1 MAYFGGGI
9 FCSSSS
15 VWGES
20 HSLSHQNSNCAAWA
34 SLACLYSFRINKP
47 QTNLASILNYWGMPT
62 KECHWKQTEAHGTSW
77 YKGPSV
83 PSLLL
88 LADKGFSLLGF
99 LWVPKSRVKQL
110 LIREVRG
117 CRNKGKVVKKR
128 EFNNKTEAPSSSSRD
143 ILNNMTCTLELFCR
157 N

>member
-117 CRNKGKVVKKR
+117 CRKGL
-128 EFNNKTEAPSSSSRD
+128 PCSSNGKESACNARNQGSVPGSGISSGEGHGNP
-143 ILNNMTCTLELFCR
+143 L
-157 N
+157 